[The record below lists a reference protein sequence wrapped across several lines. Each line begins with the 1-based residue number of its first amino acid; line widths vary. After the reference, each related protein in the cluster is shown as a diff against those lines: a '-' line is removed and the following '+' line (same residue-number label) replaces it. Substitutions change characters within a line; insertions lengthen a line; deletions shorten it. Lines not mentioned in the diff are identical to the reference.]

1 MNIAVLGTG
10 PMGILH
16 ASIYKSFKDVETV
29 FLISRDPDK
38 TAAIAKKIGV
48 ETSTFDS
55 ILHDDSVTAV
65 DVCLPTQLHK
75 ESVLKAIKNKKHVL
89 CEIPIASNSKDAEEL
104 CVEAAKQKT
113 IFQVAQLMRSVA
125 EISFVVN
132 QATSGALGTILS
144 VSAHRYH
151 TFSVSDP
158 VTELMAFELDTVSR
172 IGGMPVAVFAQGTKT
187 DNGLTNILA
196 RLDFDEFTAEVELK
210 TIMPKDFPLSHGLR
224 VVGTNGILETHT
236 VFTDAHSHTPEV
248 TVLHFPKN
256 GPKKILDVP
265 GHDPYRT
272 ECRYFLDTIRGSV
285 DGSLLDARHAV
296 NTVHIATAVKK
307 SIALGKRI
315 FLSN

>member
-1 MNIAVLGTG
+1 MNVAVLGTG

-38 TAAIAKKIGV
+38 TAAVAKKIEV
-48 ETSTFDS
+48 ETSTYDS
-55 ILHDDSVTAV
+55 ILHDDTVTAV
-65 DVCLPTQLHK
+65 DVCLPNQLHK
-75 ESVLKAIKNKKHVL
+75 EFVIKALQKKKHVL
-89 CEIPIASNSKDAEEL
+89 CEIPIAMNVPDARAM
-104 CVEAAKQKT
+104 CAVAAKQKT

-125 EISFVVN
+125 EVSFVVS
-132 QATSGALGTILS
+132 QATTGALGTILS

-172 IGGMPVAVFAQGTKT
+172 IGGMPVAVFAQETKT
-187 DNGLTNILA
+187 DDGLTNIQVNL
-196 RLDFDEFTAEVELK
+196 EFSGFTGQVELK

-236 VFTDAHSHTPEV
+236 VFTDSHSHTPEV
-248 TVLHFPKN
+248 SVLHFPKN
-256 GPKKILDVP
+256 GPKKMLDVP

-307 SIALGKRI
+307 SIVQNKRVS
-315 FLSN
+315 LSY